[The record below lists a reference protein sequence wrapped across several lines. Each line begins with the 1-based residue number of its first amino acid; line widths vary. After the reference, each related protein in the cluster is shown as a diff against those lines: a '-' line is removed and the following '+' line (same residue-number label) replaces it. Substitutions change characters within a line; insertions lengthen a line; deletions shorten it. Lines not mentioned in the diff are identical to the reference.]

1 MGKKHNFK
9 IISCHMHEETD
20 NEILTLRYIQ
30 TLCKYQELSKRG
42 FIPKKFRRCE
52 IIKAETSD

>member
-42 FIPKKFRRCE
+42 RRAGKY
-52 IIKAETSD
+52 I